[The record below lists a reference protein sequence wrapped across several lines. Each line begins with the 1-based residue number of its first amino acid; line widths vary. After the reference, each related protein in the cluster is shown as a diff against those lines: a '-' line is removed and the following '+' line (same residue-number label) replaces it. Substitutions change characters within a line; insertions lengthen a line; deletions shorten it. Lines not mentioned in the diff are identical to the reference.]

1 MTTGK
6 HLGSETGQ
14 AHGNSN
20 DSSIHSEDVDFG
32 TYHHSTPQESNE
44 IRQRAEMSFS
54 TLLQELYPSDASLR
68 ILDAGCGLGFLMSV
82 AAKCFPKAHITGVD
96 LFSHGSISG
105 MSMDKAA
112 KNMRSLGISSRTSF
126 LKHDLTKPMEPEAP
140 YDLVLSNLVFHNLG
154 KKRLNGYAAV
164 FDALKPGA
172 FFVIGDLFP
181 DDKADLKYFR
191 ECSVLINES
200 DESGSGPW
208 KYKIRVLQTPE
219 GDEKNMGTAG
229 PYTNAR

>member
-1 MTTGK
+1 MAAGK
-6 HLGSETGQ
+6 HHGSGTRQ
-14 AHGNSN
+14 TRRNSH
-20 DSSIHSEDVDFG
+20 DSGIPGEDVDFG
-32 TYHHSTPQESNE
+32 TYHHSTPEESNE

-54 TLLQELYPSDASLR
+54 TLLQGLYPSDASLR

-82 AAKCFPKAHITGVD
+82 AAKCFPKAHVTGVD

-112 KNMRSLGISSRTSF
+112 KNMRSLGIGSRTS
-126 LKHDLTKPMEPEAP
+126 LLRHDLTKPMESEAP
-140 YDLVLSNLVFHNLG
+140 YDLVLSNLVFHNMG
-154 KKRLNGYAAV
+154 KKRLNGYATV

-181 DDKADLKYFR
+181 DDKADLDYFR
-191 ECSVLINES
+191 EHSVMINDS

-208 KYKIRVLQTPE
+208 KYKIRVLQNPE
-219 GDEKNMGTAG
+219 TWRQDRLSCNR
-229 PYTNAR
+229 P